1 MREGVDIVVGRR
13 LRARRRLLGLS
24 QQALGS
30 ACGVTFQQI
39 HKYESAVCR
48 LSANML
54 WKLACALDVEM
65 SYFFADLPRD
75 GVAPAGREIGLD
87 MPLLERDRGLAPS
100 YLRLQTSNGLDVA
113 P

>member
-1 MREGVDIVVGRR
+1 MKEGVDIVVGRR

-65 SYFFADLPRD
+65 SYFFSGIPRVGEGQD
-75 GVAPAGREIGLD
+75 GAEVLSLDRE
-87 MPLLERDRGLAPS
+87 RGLSKTYP
-100 YLRLQTSNGLDVA
+100 RLYSPRTFDAAG
-113 P
+113 

>member
-1 MREGVDIVVGRR
+1 MKEGVDIVIGRR

-54 WKLACALDVEM
+54 WKLAGALDVEM
-65 SYFFADLPRD
+65 TYFFSGIPREDEGRRGAEVLPFD
-75 GVAPAGREIGLD
+75 S
-87 MPLLERDRGLAPS
+87 DRLAS
-100 YLRLQTSNGLDVA
+100 SAYLQLQTSRSFDAAG
-113 P
+113 

>member
-1 MREGVDIVVGRR
+1 MSEGVDIVVGRR

-24 QQALGS
+24 QQTLGS

-54 WKLACALDVEM
+54 WKLACVLEVEM
-65 SYFFADLPRD
+65 SYFFADLPRS
-75 GVAPAGREIGLD
+75 GSQLGEREAAHVMPAPGF
-87 MPLLERDRGLAPS
+87 
-100 YLRLQTSNGLDVA
+100 LRLQTSNGIDA
-113 P
+113 TR